1 MAMPYFA
8 VFYEELVENYVERRK
23 AFRDE
28 HLRLARESH
37 ARGELLLGGALAE
50 PTDGALLIFNA
61 KDAEAVHEFVRRDP
75 YVTNGLVKR
84 WRVRPWSVVV
94 GNS

>member
-50 PTDGALLIFNA
+50 PVDGALLIFNA
-61 KDAEAVHEFVRRDP
+61 KDAEAVQEFIQRDP
-75 YVTNGLVKR
+75 YVSHGMVKR
-84 WRVRPWSVVV
+84 WRIRRWTVVV
-94 GNS
+94 GNQ